1 MARVYG
7 GCNYIYLT
15 GFIKQLLTGEGDDV
29 EVDDE
34 DYGGEADQSNLTQ
47 LIIFYLVGGIPTPL
61 KNMTSSVGMMTFP
74 IYGKIKHVPNH
85 ATSYLQKLRVDVIGV
100 GTIIPEMLALDTQ
113 PFRSTD
119 FPGQQS
125 STTKTQIPSGKH
137 TKSDIENGRNS
148 GFTHEKW

>member
-1 MARVYG
+1 
-7 GCNYIYLT
+7 
-15 GFIKQLLTGEGDDV
+15 
-29 EVDDE
+29 
-34 DYGGEADQSNLTQ
+34 
-47 LIIFYLVGGIPTPL
+47 
-61 KNMTSSVGMMTFP
+61 MTSSVGMMTFP

-85 ATSYLQKLRVDVIGV
+85 VTSYLQKLRVDVIGV

-125 STTKTQIPSGKH
+125 STTKTQIPSSKH

-148 GFTHEKW
+148 GLTHEKW